1 MAVEKLI
8 FMKSG
13 CAKYFLTLSI
23 LLSLYK
29 SADAQNDVDGIMMS
43 KHLFCAGVMGATNS
57 WYEYWEGTNLRINQ
71 NLGTV
76 KTNMIGP
83 MGSFGVSKN
92 LNLLFSL
99 PYVQTSATAGQLK
112 GFRGVQDLSVLAK
125 YRLFGKKTAQSKF
138 SFFGIGG
145 ISTPTNNYVKDYL
158 PLSIGLG
165 SKNLTLRGMLDYEY
179 KNIFITASS
188 SWIAR
193 SNITIDRFAY
203 YTTEMIYDNEVRM
216 PNVVYTNLRAGFRN
230 KEIVAEVVADQWT
243 TQSGFDITKNN
254 MPFPSNRMN
263 QTRVGFNAKYEP
275 VKWKGVSLTSAFY
288 RTIEGRN
295 MGKSSFFQFGFFYI
309 FNLAKKTH
317 ASKK

>member
-1 MAVEKLI
+1 MKFLKVSSLLGLI
-8 FMKSG
+8 MLFMINI
-13 CAKYFLTLSI
+13 YVR
-23 LLSLYK
+23 
-29 SADAQNDVDGIMMS
+29 AQNDVDGIMMG
-43 KHLFCAGVMGATNS
+43 KHLFCAGVMGASNS
-57 WYEYWEGTNLRINQ
+57 WNEYWEGTNLRINQ

-76 KTNMIGP
+76 RTNMIGP

-99 PYVQTSATAGQLK
+99 PYVQTRATAGQLK
-112 GFRGVQDLSVLAK
+112 GFRGVQDFSVLAK
-125 YRLFGKKTAQSKF
+125 YRLYRKKSSHSSF
-138 SFFGIGG
+138 SVFGIGG
-145 ISTPTNNYVKDYL
+145 VSTPTNNYVKDYL

-179 KNIFITASS
+179 RNIFVTASS
-188 SWIAR
+188 SLIAR

-203 YTTEMIYDNEVRM
+203 YTTEMVYDNEVSM

-243 TQSGFDITKNN
+243 TQGGFDITKNN

-263 QTRVGFNAKYEP
+263 QTRIGFNAKYEP

-288 RTIEGRN
+288 RTLEGRN

-309 FNLAKKTH
+309 FNFAKKT
-317 ASKK
+317 STKTN